1 MNILTKYTESDMQP
15 SLDVFVTPESWLV
28 FQMLG
33 HSMGQVNWMLYPQH
47 WGIYSDYQEFKAFVK
62 NIAVVNDAGE
72 RAVKAVPRFSDAD
85 HQ

>member
-1 MNILTKYTESDMQP
+1 
-15 SLDVFVTPESWLV
+15 
-28 FQMLG
+28 
-33 HSMGQVNWMLYPQH
+33 MLYPQH

-72 RAVKAVPRFSDAD
+72 RVVKAVPRFSDAD